1 MPDRRRLALQLH
13 AALVLFLGLLA
24 GWPYNL
30 SLVRAWGADAQRA
43 WALAHEAGAL
53 CGAMGLAVC
62 AAFPTLRLAERAAA
76 ALAASVATS
85 LWAFTAGMWLCALA
99 RVRGLV
105 PTDSPADRAAHAL
118 YLLAASSG
126 LLGGALLAFGAAA
139 AWHAAAR
146 DERAAR
152 APGRPDA

>member
-1 MPDRRRLALQLH
+1 MPERRRLALQLH
-13 AALVLFLGLLA
+13 AAIVLFLGLLA

-30 SLVRAWGADAQRA
+30 SLVHGWGVDAQRA

-62 AAFPTLRLAERAAA
+62 AAFPTLRLPRRAAR
-76 ALAASVATS
+76 ALGLSVATS
-85 LWAFTAGMWLCALA
+85 LWAFTSGMWLCALA

-105 PTDSPADRAAHAL
+105 PTDSPADGLANAL

-126 LLGGALLAFGAAA
+126 LLGGALLVAGAAA
-139 AWHAAAR
+139 AWRSAG
-146 DERAAR
+146 DEPGPG
-152 APGRPDA
+152 APIA